1 MFFWI
6 FVSYFFVSNISLIYD
21 KFTLKLNRFLRVLM
35 IRMYYTI
42 ATVGYGD
49 ISPTSESSMIFTC
62 VYAFFGIA
70 CLGIA
75 LGIIGSNLVEK
86 EEKAVHMTEQLIKFE
101 VLSTFDNTSSH
112 HPSISLSGHNDQQPN
127 HKSSSDKDDNDDN
140 DEDGNQL
147 VWWTRLILALSPLLI
162 LALLIGREAGWDFI
176 ETIYFLVITCT
187 YHATILAFAQIR
199 MSNHS
204 LTTAVPSLHCNSLF
218 KIKQLVLLDTVI
230 MHRQQKKK
238 S

>member
-1 MFFWI
+1 
-6 FVSYFFVSNISLIYD
+6 
-21 KFTLKLNRFLRVLM
+21 
-35 IRMYYTI
+35 
-42 ATVGYGD
+42 
-49 ISPTSESSMIFTC
+49 MIFTC

-75 LGIIGSNLVEK
+75 LGIIGSNLVEN

-112 HPSISLSGHNDQQPN
+112 HPGISLSGHNDQQSDTKP
-127 HKSSSDKDDNDDN
+127 SSDKDDNDDNDN

-147 VWWTRLILALSPLLI
+147 VWWTRLLLALSPLLL

-187 YHATILAFAQIR
+187 YFIALPFVCVRCTVKPSTNAAVGLSLSPCIAIFKL
-199 MSNHS
+199 HS
-204 LTTAVPSLHCNSLF
+204 LYYR
-218 KIKQLVLLDTVI
+218 I
-230 MHRQQKKK
+230 R
-238 S
+238 